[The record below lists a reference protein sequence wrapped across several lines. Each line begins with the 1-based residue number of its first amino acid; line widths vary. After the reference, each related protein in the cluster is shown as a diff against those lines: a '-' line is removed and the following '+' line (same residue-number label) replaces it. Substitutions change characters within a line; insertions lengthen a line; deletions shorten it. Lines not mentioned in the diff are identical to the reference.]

1 MESINNYSLNK
12 KSSVKIFAPLE
23 NETVIEK
30 SEMQGALDKW
40 AEGLLSISHAYA
52 NQEDYNSIAKKVL
65 EKNYAFG
72 QSEVLFKPTLAS
84 VVAFRTTLESA
95 LSYFI
100 GGNKKYSEDRGFALT
115 PWVKVDFEIAG
126 AIEGEKQGIIM
137 GNKILKQL
145 NGTITI
151 ANFTMGF
158 IKSPDGELK
167 INVHHSSLPYKPV

>member
-12 KSSVKIFAPLE
+12 KSSLKLFTPFDKK
-23 NETVIEK
+23 TVIEK
-30 SEMQGALDKW
+30 SEMLGALDKW
-40 AEGLLSISHAYA
+40 ADGLLSISRAYT
-52 NQEDYNSIAKKVL
+52 NHEDYASIARQVL

-84 VVAFRTTLESA
+84 VVSFRTTLESA

-100 GGNKKYSEDRGFALT
+100 GGNKTYSEDRGFALT

-126 AIEGEKQGIIM
+126 AIEGEKHGIIM
-137 GNKILKQL
+137 GNKILKQF
-145 NGTITI
+145 NGSVTL

-158 IKSPDGELK
+158 IKNPDGELK